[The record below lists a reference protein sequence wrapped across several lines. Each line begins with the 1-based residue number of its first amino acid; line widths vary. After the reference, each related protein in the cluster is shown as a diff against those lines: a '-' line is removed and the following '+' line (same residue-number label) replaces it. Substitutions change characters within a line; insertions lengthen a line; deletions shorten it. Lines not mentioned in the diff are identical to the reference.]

1 MQIIKE
7 VKGFTRV
14 NRLLE
19 WMIYM
24 LGYTIVFII
33 VSNLFDSLYIDIEHS
48 YIYSFLTVFI
58 VYLLNITIKP
68 ILVTLTI
75 PITGLTLGLFY
86 PFINLFILKLT
97 DWILGSHFDLNNF
110 WIALWIAIL
119 ISIMNFFMEGF
130 IIKPIV
136 RRVKR
141 NE

>member
-1 MQIIKE
+1 MQIIRE

-19 WMIYM
+19 WIIYM

-48 YIYSFLTVFI
+48 YIYSFLVVFI

-119 ISIMNFFMEGF
+119 ISIMNFLMEGF

-136 RRVKR
+136 RRVKKY
-141 NE
+141 E